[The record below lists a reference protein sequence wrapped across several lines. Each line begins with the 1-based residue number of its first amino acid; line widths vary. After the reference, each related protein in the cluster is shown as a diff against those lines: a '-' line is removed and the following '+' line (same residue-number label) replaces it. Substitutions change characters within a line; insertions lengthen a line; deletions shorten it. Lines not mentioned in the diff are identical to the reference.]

1 MVKCAYVSMSN
12 NQGKQDTSSAH
23 FFLVIRY
30 RNKTVDDEWRYTSKC
45 LWGQVLKIYIHTY
58 VYTYDD

>member
-1 MVKCAYVSMSN
+1 MNKLNENFFLGNTFMMMMMAKCAYVSTSN

-30 RNKTVDDEWRYTSKC
+30 RNKTVDDEWME
-45 LWGQVLKIYIHTY
+45 IHE
-58 VYTYDD
+58 

>member
-1 MVKCAYVSMSN
+1 MKIFLGNTFIMMMVKCAYVSMSN

-45 LWGQVLKIYIHTY
+45 L
-58 VYTYDD
+58 